1 MFLGFHSLFFV
12 FFLIFSFHLF
22 PPDADVVYFPLSW
35 PVTGT
40 ADTAPYM
47 GMLPLHEYLSD
58 NQVNNSGSHLLEHRQ
73 NWRRW
78 VHSHL
83 SLGGIK
89 MQKECLPCCP
99 LGTSLWEESPVLC
112 WQHHAH
118 GPLSWVSSPWPI
130 ALWHQ
135 DLTLNSL
142 SIVFFH
148 GFVPMHD
155 RCCVSKPALIA
166 FAVHDL
172 GRLITSHP

>member
-1 MFLGFHSLFFV
+1 MFLGFHSLFF

-35 PVTGT
+35 LVAGT
-40 ADTAPYM
+40 ADAAPYM
-47 GMLPLHEYLSD
+47 GMLPLHEYLSN
-58 NQVNNSGSHLLEHRQ
+58 NQVNNSGSHLLEYRQ

-78 VHSHL
+78 VRSHL
-83 SLGGIK
+83 SLGGRK
-89 MQKECLPCCP
+89 MQRECLLCCP
-99 LGTSLWEESPVLC
+99 L
-112 WQHHAH
+112 QHHAH
-118 GPLSWVSSPWPI
+118 SPLSWTSSPWPI

-135 DLTLNSL
+135 ELTLNSL

-148 GFVPMHD
+148 GLVPVHD
-155 RCCVSKPALIA
+155 RCCISKPALIA